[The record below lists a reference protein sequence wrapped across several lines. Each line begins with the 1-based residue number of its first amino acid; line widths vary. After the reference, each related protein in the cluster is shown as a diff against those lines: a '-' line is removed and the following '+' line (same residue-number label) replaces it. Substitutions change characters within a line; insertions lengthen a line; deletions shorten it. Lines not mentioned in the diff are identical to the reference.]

1 MFKSRLSGL
10 QFLSGRKK
18 KKGLKTRLT
27 KRKILMQ
34 WKYITDVN
42 QLDEIKNQT
51 GYSLIF
57 KHSTRCSVSMMA
69 KRRFEMD
76 WEAIPEDTS
85 MYFLDLINYRNISAE
100 IAEKFQV
107 HHESP
112 QILLIKDGTCVLDAS
127 HGDISAD
134 EVAEVINN

>member
-1 MFKSRLSGL
+1 
-10 QFLSGRKK
+10 
-18 KKGLKTRLT
+18 
-27 KRKILMQ
+27 MQ
-34 WKYITDVN
+34 WKNITSLEQVG
-42 QLDEIKNQT
+42 EIQKQS

-76 WEAIPEDTS
+76 WEVIPENTS
-85 MYFLDLINYRNISAE
+85 LYFLDLISFRDVSAQ
-100 IAEKFQV
+100 IAETFQV

-112 QILLIKDGTCVLDAS
+112 QILLIKDGDCILDAS
-127 HGDISAD
+127 HSDISAD

>member
-1 MFKSRLSGL
+1 
-10 QFLSGRKK
+10 
-18 KKGLKTRLT
+18 
-27 KRKILMQ
+27 MQ
-34 WKYITDVN
+34 WNIITDIAQVN
-42 QLDEIKNQT
+42 DIKSKE

-57 KHSTRCSVSMMA
+57 KHSTRCPVSSMA

-76 WEAIPEDTS
+76 WDVIPSDVS
-85 MYFLDLINYRNISAE
+85 IHFLDLIAYRNVSSH
-100 IAEKFQV
+100 IAETFEV

-112 QILLIKDGTCVLDAS
+112 QILLIKNGDCILDAS